1 MNKIANR
8 QVICDVLIEQGRKD
22 KDIVVLCS
30 DSRGSG
36 SLTDFFKALPEQA
49 VEVGIAEQNLVSI
62 GAGLAKCGKKSFAVS
77 PACFITTR
85 SMEQAKVDVAY
96 SNTNVKLLGI
106 SGGVSYSDLGFTH
119 HSTQDI
125 AIMSSIPNMRVYI
138 PSDRHQ
144 TKKLTE
150 ALLKDELPAYI
161 RIGRNP
167 CEDIY
172 DENYD
177 FELNRSSVVMQ
188 GSDVAVIACGDMVP
202 IAKEAGEKLS
212 SKEISARV
220 IDMYCLKPIDREA
233 VIKAANETKGIVT
246 IEEHTSFGGLG
257 AMVSQLVTAE
267 KPVKVTSLCLPDAPV
282 ITGTQK
288 QIWNYYGLNADGII
302 TAVMGLI

>member
-1 MNKIANR
+1 VNKIANR
-8 QVICDVLIEQGRKD
+8 QVICDVLIEQGKKD
-22 KDIVVLCS
+22 RDIVVLCS

-62 GAGLAKCGKKSFAVS
+62 SAGLAKCGKKPFAVS

-144 TKKLTE
+144 TKKLIE
-150 ALLKDELPAYI
+150 ALLKDEIPAYI

-167 CEDIY
+167 TEDIY

-177 FELNRSSVVMQ
+177 FELNRSMVVMQ
-188 GSDVAVIACGDMVP
+188 GNDIAIIACGDMVP

-212 SKEISARV
+212 AKGISARV

-267 KPVKVTSLCLPDAPV
+267 NPVKVTSLCLPDAPV

-288 QIWNYYGLNADGII
+288 QIWDYYGLNADGII
-302 TAVMGLI
+302 TAVTGLI

>member
-1 MNKIANR
+1 
-8 QVICDVLIEQGRKD
+8 
-22 KDIVVLCS
+22 
-30 DSRGSG
+30 
-36 SLTDFFKALPEQA
+36 
-49 VEVGIAEQNLVSI
+49 
-62 GAGLAKCGKKSFAVS
+62 
-77 PACFITTR
+77 
-85 SMEQAKVDVAY
+85 
-96 SNTNVKLLGI
+96 
-106 SGGVSYSDLGFTH
+106 
-119 HSTQDI
+119 
-125 AIMSSIPNMRVYI
+125 MRVYI

-212 SKEISARV
+212 SKGISARV